1 MIVPHAAR
9 GNASRDAPRRRNDN
23 VEVADVSGVEVSKF
37 LPSLQTFR
45 TAALASRHFNITI
58 SPLAFPPWIAFDKAC
73 FNVRFLSVLQRE
85 YGEHGFTC
93 GTVAFRLGLHASLK
107 ARQVNQLPTAGRGRM
122 RDAVALISAG
132 IVVAMAAWAFW
143 YHFGTNAS
151 PMLSAVMIVALAVD
165 NMRLRHEV
173 KKLKRPIKNAR

>member
-1 MIVPHAAR
+1 
-9 GNASRDAPRRRNDN
+9 
-23 VEVADVSGVEVSKF
+23 
-37 LPSLQTFR
+37 
-45 TAALASRHFNITI
+45 
-58 SPLAFPPWIAFDKAC
+58 
-73 FNVRFLSVLQRE
+73 
-85 YGEHGFTC
+85 
-93 GTVAFRLGLHASLK
+93 
-107 ARQVNQLPTAGRGRM
+107 M

-143 YHFGTNAS
+143 YHFGTNAF